1 MLANDSDAKAMS
13 LLIIAP
19 LDAARAD
26 LARIETLRR
35 RHDPQAAIIPAH
47 VTLVFPFETDDLPTI
62 AQHIS
67 HVVASHG
74 PIALRL
80 SAYLAV
86 RAHDNTQSHIFL
98 VPDQGR
104 AEIEALHDALYTGP
118 LAGALRHDI
127 PFIPH
132 VTVGARRFHDEAEDL
147 VREFGQIGIAA
158 QLTRLELAEF
168 DGRTI
173 KLLEVFD
180 L

>member
-1 MLANDSDAKAMS
+1 MS

-19 LDAARAD
+19 LEAGRAD

-35 RHDPQAAIIPAH
+35 RHDPHAPIIPAH
-47 VTLVFPFETDDLPTI
+47 VTLVFPFETRNLT
-62 AQHIS
+62 ALTQH
-67 HVVASHG
+67 VLATTTAHG

-86 RAHDNTQSHIFL
+86 RAHDDTQSHIFL

-118 LAGALRHDI
+118 LANHRRHDI

-132 VTVGARRFHDEAEDL
+132 VTVGAREFHDEAEDL
-147 VREFGQIGIAA
+147 VREIGQVGVSA
-158 QLTRLELAEF
+158 QLTRLELIEF
-168 DGRTI
+168 DDQTI
-173 KLLEVFD
+173 KLHKAYAL
-180 L
+180 

>member
-1 MLANDSDAKAMS
+1 MS

-19 LDAARAD
+19 LEAACAD

-35 RHDPQAAIIPAH
+35 RHDPQSTIVPAH

-62 AQHIS
+62 SQHIGQ
-67 HVVASHG
+67 VVASHG

-86 RAHDNTQSHIFL
+86 RAHDDTQSHIFL

-104 AEIEALHDALYTGP
+104 AEIEALHDAIYSGP
-118 LAGALRHDI
+118 LAVALRHDI

-132 VTVGARRFHDEAEDL
+132 VTVAASKFHDDAEDL
-147 VREFGQIGIAA
+147 VREFGQVGIAA
-158 QLTRLELAEF
+158 RLTRLELIEF
-168 DGRTI
+168 DGQVVTTQTQF
-173 KLLEVFD
+173 KL
-180 L
+180 

>member
-1 MLANDSDAKAMS
+1 MP

-19 LDAARAD
+19 LEAARAD

-35 RHDPQAAIIPAH
+35 RHDPHATIIPAH
-47 VTLVFPFETDDLPTI
+47 VTLVFPFETDDRSTI
-62 AQHIS
+62 AQHVS
-67 HVVASHG
+67 QALAAHG

-86 RAHDNTQSHIFL
+86 RAHDDTQSHIFL

-104 AEIEALHDALYTGP
+104 AEIEALHDALYSGP
-118 LAGALRHDI
+118 LVGALRHDI

-132 VTVGARRFHDEAEDL
+132 VTVGAREFHDEAEDL
-147 VREFGQIGIAA
+147 VREFGQVGISA
-158 QLTRLELAEF
+158 QLTRLELVEF
-168 DGRTI
+168 DGQRI
-173 KLLEVFD
+173 KLLEAFA